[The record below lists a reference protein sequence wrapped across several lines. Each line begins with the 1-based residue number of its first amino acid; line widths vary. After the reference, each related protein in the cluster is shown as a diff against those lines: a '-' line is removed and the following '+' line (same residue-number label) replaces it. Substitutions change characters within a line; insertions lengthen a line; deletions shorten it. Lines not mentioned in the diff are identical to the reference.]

1 MEPEKVINSYI
12 SNMDNQNEVDIKFVW
27 NIEESSLTLHDF
39 YIPVDSGLFYMQP
52 VTIFEVVW
60 Q

>member
-1 MEPEKVINSYI
+1 
-12 SNMDNQNEVDIKFVW
+12 MDNQNEVDIKFVW

-60 Q
+60 